1 MFKPTAL
8 LLAAAFAAASAHA
21 QVDEAWPSEDTP
33 TASVVSRAEVRADMK
48 AQRDA
53 GAAQPRGEQ
62 FDGEVAGDT
71 RSAGLRYK
79 VRIDIDQAR
88 ASGAWPVREYD
99 DSGRRS
105 GDAGSRKATRHPRKE
120 YPNVMGISLAEWLAR
135 QP

>member
-8 LLAAAFAAASAHA
+8 LLAAAFAAAGAHA

-48 AQRDA
+48 AQRDVGVA
-53 GAAQPRGEQ
+53 RGEQ

-105 GDAGSRKATRHPRKE
+105 GYGGSRKATRHPRKE